1 VKGGSGGLN
10 IIEISLLII
19 AIAFV
24 LLVFFIIK
32 TLKSVRGSLDQLNQT
47 MVHMEHQLEDISKES
62 TELLRN
68 TNEITLD
75 IKSKSQSLEGLFHSA
90 ENAGQAV
97 QQVTSSFKQV
107 SSTLTESV
115 QRTIS
120 KSTEQN
126 QDKMTEI
133 IRYATLGLNIWQ
145 KWQARKEKKEHKQ
158 EYSPE

>member
-1 VKGGSGGLN
+1 LN
-10 IIEISLLII
+10 YIEISLVII
-19 AIAFV
+19 AVAFV
-24 LLVFFIIK
+24 FLVFFIAK
-32 TLKSVRGSLDQLNQT
+32 TLKSVRGSLDQLNKT
-47 MVHMEHQLEDISKES
+47 MVHMEQQLDEISKES

-75 IKSKSQSLEGLFHSA
+75 LKNKSQSLEGLFHSV

-107 SSTLTESV
+107 SSTLSESV

-120 KSTEQN
+120 RSTEQN
-126 QDKMTEI
+126 QDRMAEV
-133 IRYATLGLNIWQ
+133 IRYATVGFNIWK

-158 EYSPE
+158 EYSPKS

>member
-1 VKGGSGGLN
+1 MGLDL
-10 IIEISLLII
+10 IEISVGII

-24 LLVFFIIK
+24 FLVFFIVK
-32 TLKSVRGSLDQLNQT
+32 TLKSVRGSLEQLTST
-47 MVHMEHQLEDISKES
+47 MVHMEQQLDVISKES

-68 TNEITLD
+68 TNEITVD
-75 IKSKSQSLEGLFHSA
+75 IKNKSQSLEALFHSV
-90 ENAGQAV
+90 ENAGQAM

-107 SSTLTESV
+107 SSTLTDSV